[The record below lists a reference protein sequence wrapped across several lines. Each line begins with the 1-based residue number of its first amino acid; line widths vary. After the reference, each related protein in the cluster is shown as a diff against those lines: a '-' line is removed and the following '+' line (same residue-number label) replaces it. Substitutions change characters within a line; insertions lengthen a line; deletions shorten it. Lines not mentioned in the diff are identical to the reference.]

1 METFSALLAL
11 SEGNQRSPLN
21 SPHKGQWRGAL
32 MIYLIC
38 AWTNGWAN
46 NRDAGGLGRHR
57 AHHGAAVI
65 IHGSNTPVLDPFV
78 IEPDQQGF
86 AIWYHTNISLQWRHN
101 GHDGVTNHRRGDCL
115 FNRLFRWRSKKK
127 SKLRV
132 TGLCASPA
140 QMASDAEN
148 ASIWW
153 RHHDEVLTIRS
164 LGNNA
169 MWCSLDQSTRILP
182 AGCCMKGWHQG
193 ANVSPMARNSVVGFT
208 IPVINC
214 TMKDEAGPH
223 WLKRKCSNI
232 VEIFVTELCILITV
246 ISHEHRQTDCLFNIL
261 FKEKNFKTHYYWFFV
276 WESIG
281 DEFP

>member
-1 METFSALLAL
+1 MEL
-11 SEGNQRSPLN
+11 
-21 SPHKGQWRGAL
+21 
-32 MIYLIC
+32 
-38 AWTNGWAN
+38 
-46 NRDAGGLGRHR
+46 
-57 AHHGAAVI
+57 
-65 IHGSNTPVLDPFV
+65 
-78 IEPDQQGF
+78 
-86 AIWYHTNISLQWRHN
+86 
-101 GHDGVTNHRRGDCL
+101 
-115 FNRLFRWRSKKK
+115 KKK

-132 TGLCASPA
+132 TGLCARNSPVTGEFLA
-140 QMASDAEN
+140 QMASHAEN

-164 LGNNA
+164 LGNKA

-214 TMKDEAGPH
+214 TMKDESGPQ
-223 WLKRKCSNI
+223 WLKRKCSHI

-276 WESIG
+276 WESID
-281 DEFP
+281 DELISLKRDNNVKNDSKSWRQQGIALNEHRNIPNNRIMNNVHRVFWFVAHYYSVYDII